1 MCEGLLQKPAASRG
15 GEIVRPSVDRGFLL
29 LPRLSA
35 NNSIHFLQK
44 TFSMAQ
50 QKVLSLRK

>member
-15 GEIVRPSVDRGFLL
+15 GEIVRTSVDRGFLL
-29 LPRLSA
+29 LPRLST
-35 NNSIHFLQK
+35 NNSSHVLQK